1 MSFLLNLLRTVKHVL
16 IKLIKINNRIM
27 WHNVNL
33 PKPTWAEIIHKV
45 SLHCS
50 KLNQRTLHQRNHT
63 NTHHCLLQLAT
74 SPTLPQQISSM
85 ETVLS
90 TLQQLNLLSSTHYTQ
105 WSTMS
110 CTHSSLDYYPVKVK
124 KYMTV
129 KSTYSRPL
137 VNNINLS

>member
-1 MSFLLNLLRTVKHVL
+1 MYYFCSGWLWQVHVVP
-16 IKLIKINNRIM
+16 
-27 WHNVNL
+27 HDS
-33 PKPTWAEIIHKV
+33 IIY
-45 SLHCS
+45 CS

-124 KYMTV
+124 KYMGRCRCLCRRWRV
-129 KSTYSRPL
+129 QVLCLSRCL
-137 VNNINLS
+137 EVGEECLWC